1 MALSQADI
9 QQLLND
15 TTFKDGLAAILASKS
30 KRQSQLETVTNLSG
44 TSLPIIKDGKMVKA
58 DYDTTFQQTLDR
70 FQQAH
75 EDLVADAA
83 QEASREAA
91 NIILANPGNL
101 KGDKGDK
108 GDTVI
113 VGGEEEVTL
122 YNSEGGHTDGGMT
135 QAATTLSLTTIRNMI
150 DEMKMIVKSIGATA
164 EGYVRVAGS
173 SAPELAYKSYKR
185 DGGDFNADSVFNIFY
200 PCLVGTEYS
209 GADTVGK
216 IVCVLDKFGAKTVN
230 GTPKWLDVDGNP
242 HAIDGSEGDVMI
254 CNTIPYYRIMGKRE
268 VNGVMYDVFLMSV
281 LPFTWQGY
289 EAEKIERYG
298 QSPDYCVAH
307 TDSDGVTRMHSVYN
321 PSWSG
326 SYSAPQG
333 VIGKYIYG
341 HDNQGNIV
349 EAYTQD
355 TLLGGAGGL
364 HTTDLS
370 LPAGETRAMNNNNDH
385 TKTVPWMNATAAMAE
400 NLQALIISE
409 GGTFD
414 AHNAALMGS
423 GFSSNDP
430 TTGDADYAM
439 NAIGAKNGLRVK
451 DKNGAWKYY
460 SLGNDVKFLVNGSSA
475 MYGANVMNVWRNPWH
490 IMEAQRA
497 VSYAVQNGVD
507 ELEWFVF
514 EGNKYKWRSVNG
526 FAGPAEG
533 EMTCVVWKL
542 LSTKAGSNA
551 VDPTDGTTSIAG
563 NRVEILLS
571 TAMIHGMTTQVSPC
585 WWTSGLLMTEDS
597 AGLHKCYMQR
607 DQAQLVTSSPYGD
620 KNTDEYWNFE
630 NRYKH
635 VVDLAYNQGYAK
647 DYHNDALMLPQSD
660 ADNTGGGLH
669 TYIGKFTWLT
679 GGKPAAGKKTVRGFL
694 RGYLAYNYVLSPLT
708 MFGNNTPSY
717 SNSYIAFGT
726 CVRVVG

>member
-1 MALSQADI
+1 
-9 QQLLND
+9 
-15 TTFKDGLAAILASKS
+15 
-30 KRQSQLETVTNLSG
+30 
-44 TSLPIIKDGKMVKA
+44 
-58 DYDTTFQQTLDR
+58 
-70 FQQAH
+70 
-75 EDLVADAA
+75 
-83 QEASREAA
+83 
-91 NIILANPGNL
+91 
-101 KGDKGDK
+101 
-108 GDTVI
+108 
-113 VGGEEEVTL
+113 
-122 YNSEGGHTDGGMT
+122 
-135 QAATTLSLTTIRNMI
+135 
-150 DEMKMIVKSIGATA
+150 
-164 EGYVRVAGS
+164 
-173 SAPELAYKSYKR
+173 
-185 DGGDFNADSVFNIFY
+185 
-200 PCLVGTEYS
+200 
-209 GADTVGK
+209 
-216 IVCVLDKFGAKTVN
+216 
-230 GTPKWLDVDGNP
+230 
-242 HAIDGSEGDVMI
+242 
-254 CNTIPYYRIMGKRE
+254 
-268 VNGVMYDVFLMSV
+268 
-281 LPFTWQGY
+281 
-289 EAEKIERYG
+289 
-298 QSPDYCVAH
+298 
-307 TDSDGVTRMHSVYN
+307 
-321 PSWSG
+321 
-326 SYSAPQG
+326 
-333 VIGKYIYG
+333 
-341 HDNQGNIV
+341 
-349 EAYTQD
+349 
-355 TLLGGAGGL
+355 
-364 HTTDLS
+364 
-370 LPAGETRAMNNNNDH
+370 MNNNNDH

-423 GFSSNDP
+423 GFSSNDS

-460 SLGNDVKFLVNGSSA
+460 SLGSDVRFLTNSSSA
-475 MYGANVMNVWRNPWH
+475 LYGANVINSWRNPWH

-597 AGLHKCYMQR
+597 AGLYKCYMQR

-635 VVDLAYNQGYAK
+635 VVDLSYAQSYAK
-647 DYHNDALMLPQSD
+647 DYHNDALMLPASD
-660 ADNTGGGLH
+660 AANTGGGLH
-669 TYIGKFTWLT
+669 AYIGKYTWLT
-679 GGKPAAGKKTVRGFL
+679 GSKPAAGKKTVRGFL
-694 RGYLAYNYVLSPLT
+694 RGVGANVYVLSPLA
-708 MFGNNTPSY
+708 MGGGSTPS
-717 SNSYIAFGT
+717 NSGLSIAFGT